1 MIAMIQS
8 NLAMSGG
15 LIAVLVIGG
24 VLILII
30 LFAIGMYNKLVVG
43 RNRVKTRTPRS
54 MCSSTVGTTS
64 SRTWSKRPRAI

>member
-30 LFAIGMYNKLVVG
+30 LFAIG
-43 RNRVKTRTPRS
+43 
-54 MCSSTVGTTS
+54 
-64 SRTWSKRPRAI
+64 I